1 MRNAV
6 WRLRCLLSPIF
17 STKKL
22 RMMAPLIQK
31 SCERLNE
38 NMPSV
43 SNSDKSV
50 DMWKW
55 FGQITMEVTMATAF
69 SQDVDNQKSSDD
81 SLTKA
86 VASIFQTIFS
96 GNNSL
101 FDRLRVVVSHIPWI
115 RWALPYIARHS
126 LIEQSVYSF
135 ENTALDLVVDRKRD
149 ASRGGSVAQD
159 LLQLLLEVHDK
170 DEVEGKRIK
179 KIV

>member
-1 MRNAV
+1 
-6 WRLRCLLSPIF
+6 
-17 STKKL
+17 
-22 RMMAPLIQK
+22 MMAPLIQK

-86 VASIFQTIFS
+86 CSCFHIFS
-96 GNNSL
+96 GSNSL
-101 FDRLRVVVSHIPWI
+101 FDRLRMVVSHIPWI
-115 RWALPYIARHS
+115 RWVLPYIARHF
-126 LIEQSVYSF
+126 LIEQSVYYF
-135 ENTALDLVVDRKRD
+135 ENIALDLVVDRKRD

-170 DEVEGKRIK
+170 DEVEGKHIK
-179 KIV
+179 KVV